1 MTSFCFR
8 FADPIACHADNGYGT
23 PMHAQRSVQIS
34 RAPVIT
40 VALGGDS
47 SNRPSDVETPVR
59 KAYAGTDLLLLCRVD
74 AFPSPTISVG
84 KNGEGIV
91 QSDRVQIEMNSTE
104 FKEDELGRDST
115 ELVKWHLIP
124 QTHFL
129 VSTGWSIPL
138 FTITI
143 CCSMSL
149 H

>member
-1 MTSFCFR
+1 MTVSNLMTPFCFR

-59 KAYAGTDLLLLCRVD
+59 KAYEGTDLLLLCRVD

-104 FKEDELGRDST
+104 FKEDELGRDSM
-115 ELVKWHLIP
+115 E
-124 QTHFL
+124 
-129 VSTGWSIPL
+129 S
-138 FTITI
+138 
-143 CCSMSL
+143 
-149 H
+149 

>member
-1 MTSFCFR
+1 MAR
-8 FADPIACHADNGYGT
+8 FFSLFPDPIACHADNGYGT

-104 FKEDELGRDST
+104 FKEDELGRDSM
-115 ELVKWHLIP
+115 ELVKWHFP
-124 QTHFL
+124 QQHFL
-129 VSTGWSIPL
+129 VSTSWSALP
-138 FTITI
+138 FA
-143 CCSMSL
+143 S
-149 H
+149 

>member
-1 MTSFCFR
+1 MTSLCLH

-104 FKEDELGRDST
+104 FKEDELGRDSM
-115 ELVKWHLIP
+115 E
-124 QTHFL
+124 
-129 VSTGWSIPL
+129 S
-138 FTITI
+138 
-143 CCSMSL
+143 
-149 H
+149 